1 MVKYLFFQI
10 IFIAISAIYC
20 EEEEIDFSSEDEFFI
35 VPNNNLS
42 LVLTVARQTNEFTD
56 CNDYWLKSPQSVYTQ
71 YNGCA
76 SARRSPLLCT
86 GAGST
91 WLAFQVL
98 YGRNFQSKKFSN
110 CCIFDFAR
118 QQCMPNNVLTL
129 ELPNLQS
136 NGQLSLRQKF
146 YYSNR
151 KLGSVRYPKYYLKLG
166 GDDDY
171 DNFYAVP
178 YFEKSNFMDS
188 YDDAA
193 FKMNYVNGVFD
204 FYLKGKVLW
213 YDIKENIVGVET
225 TANQAK
231 YVGENNDYFHTF
243 QSYTEY
249 IRFLEDQYQWK

>member
-91 WLAFQVL
+91 WLAFQVFWRL
-98 YGRNFQSKKFSN
+98 LFISFS
-110 CCIFDFAR
+110 ASR
-118 QQCMPNNVLTL
+118 
-129 ELPNLQS
+129 
-136 NGQLSLRQKF
+136 
-146 YYSNR
+146 
-151 KLGSVRYPKYYLKLG
+151 LG
-166 GDDDY
+166 G
-171 DNFYAVP
+171 FGIAFGSMLVT
-178 YFEKSNFMDS
+178 FWSL
-188 YDDAA
+188 AA
-193 FKMNYVNGVFD
+193 LVGRKVD
-204 FYLKGKVLW
+204 F
-213 YDIKENIVGVET
+213 T
-225 TANQAK
+225 
-231 YVGENNDYFHTF
+231 
-243 QSYTEY
+243 
-249 IRFLEDQYQWK
+249 